1 MNYAEEA
8 VWIQVENIIVEHAL
22 MRDPDLNFVELK
34 AAISIVAEA
43 LKVPNWRLNSLLE
56 EIDNFN

>member
-22 MRDPDLNFVELK
+22 MRDQDLNFVELK